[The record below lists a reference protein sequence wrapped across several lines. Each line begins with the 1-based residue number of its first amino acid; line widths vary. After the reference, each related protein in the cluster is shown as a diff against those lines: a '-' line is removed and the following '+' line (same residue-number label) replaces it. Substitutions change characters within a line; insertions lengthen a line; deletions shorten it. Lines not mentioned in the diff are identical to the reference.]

1 MDSLYF
7 EFIDKFYGLQLVCIR
22 PSPVRRLIDNVATVR
37 NPNICARQTG
47 PHGGNV
53 SVLLD
58 KISLAKFEQNGFL
71 SKKQRISFE
80 LVRRSI

>member
-1 MDSLYF
+1 MWALVENGFSAIVANGF
-7 EFIDKFYGLQLVCIR
+7 TIQFVCIR

-47 PHGGNV
+47 PHGVNV

-58 KISLAKFEQNGFL
+58 KMFLAKFEQNGFL
-71 SKKQRISFE
+71 SKKQKN
-80 LVRRSI
+80 